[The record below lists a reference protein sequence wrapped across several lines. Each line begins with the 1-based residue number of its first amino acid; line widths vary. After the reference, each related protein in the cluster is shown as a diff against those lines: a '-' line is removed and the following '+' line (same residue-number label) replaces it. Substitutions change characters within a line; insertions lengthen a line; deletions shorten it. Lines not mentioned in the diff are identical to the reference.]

1 MSDRYKGGI
10 LSPTAPTVI
19 PQSAGG
25 VYTLSQQLQYQG
37 QGVWPPAVNY
47 PITKSLRF
55 RSSASAYLNRTP
67 ASAGNRRT
75 FTWSGWVKLGAL
87 GTDRG
92 IFGASQGSGYGTTQ
106 KISTL
111 AFTSTDTLR
120 WVEYYSA
127 DGISTDWS
135 YSVVTTPVYRDPS
148 AWYHIVVAI
157 DTTQATAANRVKL
170 YVNGL
175 QVTALGTANY
185 PTQNFDSWVNTTSTV
200 HQHGLFSVGT
210 PYYFD
215 GYLGEVN
222 FIDGQALTPSSFG
235 ETSTTTGVWIPKKYT
250 GTYGTNG
257 FYLPFTD
264 TTSTS
269 TLGTDFSG
277 NSNTWTVNNI
287 SLTSG
292 STYDSM
298 NDVPTLTSATTANYA
313 VLNPVYK
320 SASQPTIS
328 SGNLEVAPN
337 AGTYQNAFSTIA
349 ITTGKWYCELL
360 VTGTPNSANFI
371 GISNQTQLNYLTQ
384 TANVIGATT
393 GVGYSFFPA
402 NGDKYTNGTQTSYG
416 TSVSSGDIVGIA
428 VDLDNGKIWFSKNGT
443 WQASGDPAAGTNA
456 AFTGIASDLWSIGAT
471 VYSGG
476 VTNFA
481 FNFGQRPFSYT
492 PPTGFV
498 ALNTFNLPTPTIG
511 ATASSQADNYFN
523 AVTYTGT
530 SGTQAVTGV
539 GFQPDFVW
547 IKNRTSTLSHVL
559 QDAVR
564 GTTAYLVSNATTA
577 ENTNTASNWFRSFDS
592 DGFTV
597 ATLTSPGGVSTNEWN
612 NTGYNYV
619 GWNWKANGAGSTNT
633 AGSITSTV
641 SANTTAGF
649 SIVTYTG
656 NATNGAT
663 VGHGLGVS
671 PSMIIGKIRS
681 TTGDWYVWQ
690 TAMGDN
696 FMKLNTTAAQLAST
710 ANGVYNTAS
719 FSSTVFALGS
729 GSTMNASGGTF
740 VAYCFA
746 QVAGYSAFGSYTG
759 NGSSD
764 GPFIY
769 TGFRPRYVMIKR
781 TDAAESWVIDDSSR
795 SPYNVTTEYL
805 LADSSSAAGN
815 VTLYD
820 FLSNGFKPRGTS
832 QNNSGGT
839 FIYMAFAES
848 PFKYSLAR

>member
-1 MSDRYKGGI
+1 MT
-10 LSPTAPTVI
+10 LPVVFTANG
-19 PQSAGG
+19 QAG
-25 VYTLSQQLQYQG
+25 YNL
-37 QGVWPPAVNY
+37 
-47 PITKSLRF
+47 TKSLRF

-67 ASAGNRRT
+67 ASAGNKQIFTVSFWLKTAKSNFDYYLFEASTDGGNNERT
-75 FTWSGWVKLGAL
+75 VLAFNSGKLQFRHIDG
-87 GTDRG
+87 
-92 IFGASQGSGYGTTQ
+92 GSAVLNLETTQ
-106 KISTL
+106 V
-111 AFTSTDTLR
+111 F
-120 WVEYYSA
+120 
-127 DGISTDWS
+127 
-135 YSVVTTPVYRDPS
+135 RDPS
-148 AWYHIVVAI
+148 AWYHIVLAV
-157 DTTQATAANRVKL
+157 DTTQATSTNRVKF
-170 YVNGL
+170 YVNGS
-175 QVTALGTANY
+175 QITAFGTASY
-185 PTQNFDSWVNTTSTV
+185 PTQNLNTDWNGANAHSIGSSTFPDS
-200 HQHGLFSVGT
+200 
-210 PYYFD
+210 YAD
-215 GYLGEVN
+215 MYLTEFYN
-222 FIDGQALTPSSFG
+222 IDGQQLTPSSFG
-235 ETSTTTGVWIPKKYT
+235 ETSTTTGVWIPKKFS

-337 AGTYQNAFSTIA
+337 AVTYQNAFSTIA

-481 FNFGQRPFSYT
+481 FNFGQRPFAYT

-511 ATASSQADNYFN
+511 ATASTTANKYFDIN
-523 AVTYTGT
+523 TYTGDGSQT
-530 SGTQAVTGV
+530 ASFTNSGSMQPDLVWSKIRSGTTQGIGV
-539 GFQPDFVW
+539 FD
-547 IKNRTSTLSHVL
+547 S
-559 QDAVR
+559 VR
-564 GTTAYLVSNATTA
+564 GTTGQSLDTSATTVEGTWVGSNASDYGYVSAFNSNGFSVNDGAIATTGGYVNFSGRTYVAWQWRASNATA
-577 ENTNTASNWFRSFDS
+577 
-592 DGFTV
+592 V
-597 ATLTSPGGVSTNEWN
+597 
-612 NTGYNYV
+612 
-619 GWNWKANGAGSTNT
+619 TNT

-656 NATNGAT
+656 TGSNAT
-663 VGHGLGVS
+663 VGHGLGVA
-671 PSMIIGKIRS
+671 PSMIIARGRS
-681 TTGDWYVWQ
+681 AG
-690 TAMGDN
+690 TAGFN
-696 FMKLNTTAAQLAST
+696 WRVYHGSLAATAYLEINTTSGQQTDATVWNST
-710 ANGVYNTAS
+710 APTSSV
-719 FSSTVFALGS
+719 FSLGS
-729 GSTMNASGGTF
+729 SGNVNGSTQTY

-746 QVAGYSAFGSYTG
+746 PIAGYSAFGSYTG
-759 NGSSD
+759 NGSTD
-764 GPFIY
+764 GTFVF
-769 TGFRPRYVMIKR
+769 TGFRPRFLIVKR
-781 TDAAESWVIDDSSR
+781 TNDIGSWIMTDSAR
-795 SPYNVTTEYL
+795 STYNVTGELFNANTSGAEFTTSDIKFDY
-805 LADSSSAAGN
+805 
-815 VTLYD
+815 
-820 FLSNGFKPRGTS
+820 LSNGFKLREVNGAI
-832 QNNSGGT
+832 NASGST
-839 FIYMAFAES
+839 YIYMAFAES
-848 PFKYSLAR
+848 PFNYANAR